1 MASSTIHY
9 LCSPQQHLKLGSSHY
24 LQGVIDVSYKKKMLP
39 NITPVGAA
47 VTKYHKQDINTQIY
61 FLIVLVAKSLSSSVG
76 RVGSR

>member
-1 MASSTIHY
+1 
-9 LCSPQQHLKLGSSHY
+9 
-24 LQGVIDVSYKKKMLP
+24 MLP

-47 VTKYHKQDINTQIY
+47 VTKYHKQGDINTQIY